1 MPLFGQP
8 EFEYLE
14 AKNWQ
19 VPPKYWCSRRTRT
32 LLLLNTNYMFTAELK
47 LAEDIGR
54 AASGTSTGFRLPRER
69 RLECHGLACKLTA
82 N

>member
-1 MPLFGQP
+1 
-8 EFEYLE
+8 
-14 AKNWQ
+14 
-19 VPPKYWCSRRTRT
+19 
-32 LLLLNTNYMFTAELK
+32 MFTAEFK